1 MNYKIQIISDEN
13 RYFNLD
19 FENLAFSTIN
29 RFSAL
34 EAFDYTL
41 IDLNYNKLWN
51 YNKEQ
56 SKFEEDINIKT
67 LTDSIKENDKIIII
81 LPSNKEYKIN
91 DTLSSETK
99 QIKNDTTIITK
110 FLNDYFGIEEITL
123 AYGVN
128 ETIINDEEIGSD
140 FYFQDISNFKILT
153 KNIISKPT
161 TIQRR
166 NYVLTT
172 IQLSYGEDIKN
183 FINQIFSPSVESI
196 PDWFDEIEMFDDKE
210 QKLQIKENE
219 DKIKSLEEDITTA
232 ENKLK
237 ENNYY
242 KSILYKQGKPL
253 VKVVFKMLEEMLNC
267 DLSKFKDVYKEDFLL
282 EFDEVT
288 FIGEIKGVNS
298 NVKNRHLSQ
307 LDDHVSDRE
316 DYLKENNLEENIK
329 PLLIENTFIETKP
342 SEREEVDD
350 ATIEKAKEK
359 YQSLI
364 ITSIPF
370 LELYQS
376 FKNGEITTEE
386 IKNRFKDEIGLFKP

>member
-1 MNYKIQIISDEN
+1 M
-13 RYFNLD
+13 
-19 FENLAFSTIN
+19 
-29 RFSAL
+29 
-34 EAFDYTL
+34 
-41 IDLNYNKLWN
+41 
-51 YNKEQ
+51 
-56 SKFEEDINIKT
+56 
-67 LTDSIKENDKIIII
+67 
-81 LPSNKEYKIN
+81 
-91 DTLSSETK
+91 
-99 QIKNDTTIITK
+99 
-110 FLNDYFGIEEITL
+110 
-123 AYGVN
+123 N
-128 ETIINDEEIGSD
+128 ETIINDKEIGSD
-140 FYFQDISNFKILT
+140 FYFHDISNFKILT

-183 FINQIFSPSVESI
+183 FINQIFDPSVESI

-237 ENNYY
+237 ENDYY

-253 VKVVFKMLEEMLNC
+253 VKVVFKMLEEMLDC
-267 DLSKFKDVYKEDFLL
+267 DLSKFKDVYNEDFLL
-282 EFDEVT
+282 EFDDVT

-307 LDDHVSDRE
+307 LDDHVCDRQ

-329 PLLIENTFIETKP
+329 PLLIENTFIKTKP

-350 ATIEKAKEK
+350 ETIKKAKDK

-364 ITSIPF
+364 ITSMPF
-370 LELYQS
+370 LELYQT
-376 FKNGEITTEE
+376 FKNGKITTEQ

>member
-51 YNKEQ
+51 SNKEQ

-282 EFDEVT
+282 EFDDVT

>member
-99 QIKNDTTIITK
+99 QIKNDTAIITK

-282 EFDEVT
+282 EFDDVT

>member
-19 FENLAFSTIN
+19 FENLALSTIN

-56 SKFEEDINIKT
+56 SKFEEDTNIKT

-183 FINQIFSPSVESI
+183 FINQIFNPSVESI

-282 EFDEVT
+282 EFDDVT

-370 LELYQS
+370 LELYQK

>member
-81 LPSNKEYKIN
+81 LPSNKEYKMN

-282 EFDEVT
+282 EFDDVT

>member
-282 EFDEVT
+282 EFDDVT

>member
-123 AYGVN
+123 DYGVN

-282 EFDEVT
+282 EFDDVT

>member
-1 MNYKIQIISDEN
+1 MNYKIQIISDAN

-19 FENLAFSTIN
+19 FENLALSTIN

-51 YNKEQ
+51 YKKEQ
-56 SKFEEDINIKT
+56 GKFEEDTNIKT

-81 LPSNKEYKIN
+81 LPSNKEYHIT
-91 DTLSSETK
+91 DTFSSETK
-99 QIKNDTTIITK
+99 QIKNDTSIITK

-140 FYFQDISNFKILT
+140 FYFQDTPNFKILT
-153 KNIISKPT
+153 KNSIHKPT
-161 TIQRR
+161 TIQRK

-172 IQLSYGEDIKN
+172 IQLSYGKDIKN
-183 FINQIFSPSVESI
+183 FINQIFNPSVENI

-219 DKIKSLEEDITTA
+219 DKIKSLEEDITNA

-267 DLSKFKDVYKEDFLL
+267 DLSKFKDIYKEDFLL
-282 EFDEVT
+282 EFDDVT

-298 NVKNRHLSQ
+298 NVKNKHLSQ

-316 DYLKENNLEENIK
+316 DYLKEKDLEENIK

-350 ATIEKAKEK
+350 ATIKKAKEK

>member
-282 EFDEVT
+282 EFDDVT

-386 IKNRFKDEIGLFKP
+386 IKNRFKYEIGLFKP

>member
-41 IDLNYNKLWN
+41 IDLNYNKLWD

-282 EFDEVT
+282 EFDDVT

-329 PLLIENTFIETKP
+329 PLLIENTFIEIKP

>member
-19 FENLAFSTIN
+19 FENLALSTIN

-56 SKFEEDINIKT
+56 SKFEEDTNIKT

-183 FINQIFSPSVESI
+183 FINQIFNPSVESI

-282 EFDEVT
+282 EFDDVT

-376 FKNGEITTEE
+376 FKKGEITTEE

>member
-13 RYFNLD
+13 RYFNID
-19 FENLAFSTIN
+19 TENTTLSIIN
-29 RFSAL
+29 RFSDL
-34 EAFDYTL
+34 EAFNYTL
-41 IDLNYNKLWN
+41 IDLNHNKLWN
-51 YNKEQ
+51 YNKKQ
-56 SKFEEDINIKT
+56 NKFEEDTNIKT

-81 LPSNKEYKIN
+81 LPSNKEYRLI
-91 DTLSSETK
+91 DIFSEPK
-99 QIKNDTTIITK
+99 QIKNDTSIITK

-128 ETIINDEEIGSD
+128 KTIINDKEIRSD
-140 FYFQDISNFKILT
+140 FYFQYTSNFKILT
-153 KNIISKPT
+153 KNTISKPT

-172 IQLSYGEDIKN
+172 IQLSYGDDIKN
-183 FINQIFSPSVESI
+183 FINKISNQSVENI
-196 PDWFDEIEMFDDKE
+196 PNWFDEIEMFDDKE
-210 QKLQIKENE
+210 QKLQIEENE
-219 DKIKSLEEDITTA
+219 HKIKLLEEDITNA

-242 KSILYKQGKPL
+242 KSILYKQDKPL
-253 VKVVFKMLEEMLNC
+253 VKVVFKMLEEMLNY
-267 DLSKFKDVYKEDFLL
+267 DLSNFKDIYNEDFLL
-282 EFDEVT
+282 EFDDVT

-298 NVKNRHLSQ
+298 NVKNKHLSQ

-316 DYLKENNLEENIK
+316 DYLKKNNLEENIK

-342 SEREEVDD
+342 SERKEVDD

-364 ITSIPF
+364 ITSIHF
-370 LELYQS
+370 LELYQT

>member
-1 MNYKIQIISDEN
+1 MTWFRIRVTFWSSY
-13 RYFNLD
+13 RHTF
-19 FENLAFSTIN
+19 
-29 RFSAL
+29 
-34 EAFDYTL
+34 
-41 IDLNYNKLWN
+41 
-51 YNKEQ
+51 
-56 SKFEEDINIKT
+56 
-67 LTDSIKENDKIIII
+67 
-81 LPSNKEYKIN
+81 
-91 DTLSSETK
+91 SSETK

-128 ETIINDEEIGSD
+128 ETIIDDKEIRSD
-140 FYFQDISNFKILT
+140 FYFQDTPNFKILT
-153 KNIISKPT
+153 KNSIHKPT
-161 TIQRR
+161 TIQRK

-172 IQLSYGEDIKN
+172 IQLSYGGDIKN
-183 FINQIFSPSVESI
+183 FINQIFSPSIENI

-219 DKIKSLEEDITTA
+219 DKIKSLEENITNA

-242 KSILYKQGKPL
+242 KSILYKQDKPL

-282 EFDEVT
+282 EFDDVT

-298 NVKNRHLSQ
+298 NVKNKHLSQ

-316 DYLKENNLEENIK
+316 DCLKEKNLEENIK

-350 ATIEKAKEK
+350 TTIKKAKEK

-364 ITSIPF
+364 ITSC
-370 LELYQS
+370 
-376 FKNGEITTEE
+376 
-386 IKNRFKDEIGLFKP
+386 

>member
-253 VKVVFKMLEEMLNC
+253 VKVVFKILEEMLNC

-282 EFDEVT
+282 EFDDVT

>member
-67 LTDSIKENDKIIII
+67 LTDSIKENDKIIIV

-282 EFDEVT
+282 EFDDVT